1 VHVTHADARRGLPQ
15 AVERVHVVRGWT
27 CGRPTAV
34 GAVTGRP
41 RGRSPRQPS
50 GHPPGTSPVA
60 GDVTLPPL
68 SVLDSS
74 PVASG
79 RSPADALRETLDLAG
94 AAERAGYRRYW
105 VAEHHG
111 FPGGAS
117 SAPPVLIAAIAA
129 ATSRIRVGSGGVML
143 SNHAPL
149 AVAEQFGTLEA
160 LNPGR
165 IDLGLGRAPGSDQLT
180 AYALRRWS
188 ARPGEQV
195 DDDFGQ
201 RLAELMAFFGDSFP
215 ADHPFA
221 RLQATP
227 VRGYAPDVWLLGS
240 SDWSARLAGA
250 LGLPFAYAHHFGT
263 GFTDAAVRAY
273 REAFRPS
280 PTLVEPRLVVTAN
293 VVTAPSADRA
303 RELAAPLGL
312 FFLRLRAGEPGTW
325 PSEGEAARAAL
336 SYTPAQAATVADRLH
351 GAVVGT
357 PEEVVDGL
365 TELAGATGADELMI
379 STMTH
384 DHADRTASYEL
395 LAEAAGM
402 RAVEVAA

>member
-1 VHVTHADARRGLPQ
+1 M
-15 AVERVHVVRGWT
+15 
-27 CGRPTAV
+27 
-34 GAVTGRP
+34 
-41 RGRSPRQPS
+41 
-50 GHPPGTSPVA
+50 
-60 GDVTLPPL
+60 TLPPL
-68 SVLDSS
+68 SVLDTS

-79 RSPADALRETLDLAG
+79 RSPADALRETLDLART
-94 AAERAGYRRYW
+94 AERAGYRRYW

-117 SAPPVLIAAIAA
+117 SSPPVLIAAIAA
-129 ATSRIRVGSGGVML
+129 ATSHIRVGSGGVML

-201 RLAELMAFFGDSFP
+201 RLAELMAFFEDSFP

-221 RLQATP
+221 QLQATP

-263 GFTDAAVRAY
+263 GFTDVAVRAY

-280 PTLVEPRLVVTAN
+280 PVLAEPHLLVTAN
-293 VVTAPSADRA
+293 VVTAPTAERAD
-303 RELAAPLGL
+303 ELAGPLGL
-312 FFLRLRAGEPGTW
+312 FFLRLRSGEPGTW
-325 PSEGEAARAAL
+325 PSEDEA
-336 SYTPAQAATVADRLH
+336 AQAARSYSREQAAVVADRLR

-357 PEEVVDGL
+357 PDHVVDALADL
-365 TELAGATGADELMI
+365 TAATGADELMI

-384 DHADRTASYEL
+384 DHTERLASYEL
-395 LAEAAGM
+395 LAEAAGL
-402 RAVEVAA
+402 RAVAVAA

>member
-1 VHVTHADARRGLPQ
+1 M
-15 AVERVHVVRGWT
+15 
-27 CGRPTAV
+27 
-34 GAVTGRP
+34 
-41 RGRSPRQPS
+41 
-50 GHPPGTSPVA
+50 
-60 GDVTLPPL
+60 TLPPL
-68 SVLDSS
+68 SVLDTS

-79 RSPADALRETLDLAG
+79 RTPADALRETLDLA
-94 AAERAGYRRYW
+94 AVVEHAGYRRYW

-117 SAPPVLIAAIAA
+117 SSPPVLIAAIAA
-129 ATSRIRVGSGGVML
+129 ATSSIRVGSGGVML

-201 RLAELMAFFGDSFP
+201 RLAELMAFFEDSFP
-215 ADHPFA
+215 VDHPFA

-240 SDWSARLAGA
+240 SDWSAQLAGA

-263 GFTDAAVRAY
+263 GFTDVAVRAY
-273 REAFRPS
+273 RAAFRPS
-280 PTLVEPRLVVTAN
+280 PTLSRPRLLVTAN
-293 VVTAPSADRA
+293 VVTAPTTERA
-303 RELAAPLGL
+303 RELAGPLGL
-312 FFLRLRAGEPGTW
+312 FFLRLRSGEPGTW
-325 PSEGEAARAAL
+325 PSEDEATHAAR
-336 SYTPAQAATVADRLH
+336 SYTRAQAAVVDERLR

-357 PEEVVDGL
+357 PAQVVDGL
-365 TELAGATGADELMI
+365 AELAEVTGADELMV

-384 DHADRTASYEL
+384 DHADRIASYRL
-395 LAEAAGM
+395 LAEAAGL
-402 RAVEVAA
+402 RAVEFAA